1 MLASPDGQEAG
12 GEAFAG
18 ASDAIQFVDEPIAV
32 EYDSARFGP
41 RSLTWRSREFHVEE
55 ILLSWQDFHTP
66 AYAGHARG
74 WLHRRHRNYYIVRVT
89 GGDVLEVYLD
99 RAGGQRTWV
108 LLKRH
113 RLSLQMLT
121 VGEWGA
127 NCYLLEGNGQCL
139 VVDPGDEPERILAAL
154 AGRPV
159 VAIVLTHG
167 HRDHLGAVAAIR
179 QVTGA
184 PLWLHPADTAAF
196 GVQADRELAH
206 GESVRVGWFGVRIEH
221 MPGHTPGSVCLRFD
235 ERALVGDTL
244 FPGGP
249 GRTDSP
255 QALDDLVAS
264 LRNVVFAWPDETRF
278 FPGHGEGSTIGVVRP
293 AFRAF
298 EVRARP
304 AGLCGDVEWAGPEQP
319 G

>member
-1 MLASPDGQEAG
+1 MAG
-12 GEAFAG
+12 VA
-18 ASDAIQFVDEPIAV
+18 DAVQFVDEPIVV
-32 EYDSARFGP
+32 EYDGARFGP
-41 RSLTWRSREFHVEE
+41 RALTWRSREFQVEE
-55 ILLSWQDFHTP
+55 ILRTWQDFHTP
-66 AYAGHARG
+66 GYAGHARG
-74 WLHRRHRNYYIVRVT
+74 WLHRRHRNYYLVRAV
-89 GGDVLEVYLD
+89 GGEVLEVYLD

-113 RLSLQMLT
+113 LLSLRVLT

-139 VVDPGDEPERILAAL
+139 VVDPGAEPERILGAV

-159 VAIVLTHG
+159 AAIVLTHG
-167 HRDHLGAVAAIR
+167 HRDHVGAAATIR

-184 PLWLHPADTAAF
+184 PVHIHPADAALA
-196 GVQADRELAH
+196 GVAADRELAH
-206 GESVRVGWFGVRIEH
+206 GQSLRVGWFGVQISH
-221 MPGHTPGSVCLRFD
+221 TPGHTPGSVCLRVD

-249 GRTDSP
+249 GRTRSP
-255 QALDDLVAS
+255 QALDEAIAS
-264 LRNVVFAWPDETRF
+264 LGGVVFAWPDETVF
-278 FPGHGEGSTIGVVRP
+278 YPGHGQGATIGEVRP

-298 EVRARP
+298 EARARP
-304 AGLCGDVEWAGPEQP
+304 ADLCGDVVWMGSEQP